1 MKKCL
6 YLSEKNNKRK
16 IASWAIACRSVQ
28 KRRIAPDF
36 ARAALLIVDMQR
48 YFLDEKSHAFV
59 PTGAAILPNVQSMR
73 RLFSN
78 GNRPVIFTRFAV
90 RQGER
95 DPVGGFWGS
104 TVREGSRESSI
115 VGALAPQTSEKVIRK
130 ISYSSFHGTDL
141 EEYLSMRGVKNLV
154 ITGLLTHLCCEEA
167 AREAFARGFQVFFV
181 IDATASYNEEMH
193 RASIVSL
200 SSGFV
205 TPVTTADIVR
215 SGSMR

>member
-1 MKKCL
+1 M
-6 YLSEKNNKRK
+6 
-16 IASWAIACRSVQ
+16 
-28 KRRIAPDF
+28 
-36 ARAALLIVDMQR
+36 
-48 YFLDEKSHAFV
+48 
-59 PTGAAILPNVQSMR
+59 
-73 RLFSN
+73 
-78 GNRPVIFTRFAV
+78 
-90 RQGER
+90 
-95 DPVGGFWGS
+95 
-104 TVREGSRESSI
+104 REGSRESSI